1 MFTFEVKI
9 TLGNDAMQDTSDLAD
24 ALDRL
29 AVRLRAQ
36 TVEQVRE
43 NGLCNVRDANGNRVG
58 YCRLNRA
65 DDAIWSNA

>member
-9 TLGNDAMQDTSDLAD
+9 TLGNYAMQDTSDLAD

-36 TVEQVRE
+36 SVEQVRGR
-43 NGLCNVRDANGNRVG
+43 GLCNVRDAVGDRVG
-58 YCRLNRA
+58 YYRLSRA
-65 DDAIWSNA
+65 DNAIWSNA